1 MASDYDDD
9 QEETYEAR
17 PRYCEDCRV
26 LTEALRDMEQ
36 QCRETEDG
44 RYRGLSL
51 PSSSSVD
58 VLTREED
65 AYLARLSKL
74 QRRRDCALEVL
85 LKHQSLEHR
94 ERS

>member
-1 MASDYDDD
+1 MPDDYNDYLN
-9 QEETYEAR
+9 ENNEYR

-36 QCRETEDG
+36 QCRELEDG

-51 PSSSSVD
+51 SSSKTAD
-58 VLTREED
+58 LLTREED
-65 AYLARLSKL
+65 AYQARLSKL

-85 LKHQSLEHR
+85 LKHQGLEHT
-94 ERS
+94 ERL